1 MRKQQTLAHKV
12 AVEGF
17 GFWSGRD
24 VRLEFCP
31 LPEGS
36 GVRFTRVDLPGAPF
50 IPARVEYR
58 VPMPRQTSLANGEAR
73 VDMIEH
79 VMAAVY
85 AAEIDNCD
93 IRVDG
98 AEMPGL
104 DGSSQAFFSAL
115 VEGGIETQ
123 TKTAPWRE
131 IKQTTCLSLGQGS
144 IDIRPCEQSQTWF
157 GYELQYETQSDQ
169 KHPIG
174 SQKHALSL
182 TRESYRDEI
191 MNCRTFLLYT
201 EAQYLVSKGLCQRV
215 TPRDVLVFGDQ
226 GPVDNQ
232 LRFDNEC
239 ARHKILD
246 MIGDFAL
253 AGNRWLGGFF
263 ACRTGHEQNAQ
274 AVKQLLQTTELKS

>member
-1 MRKQQTLAHKV
+1 MRKQQTLARNV

-36 GVRFTRVDLPGAPF
+36 GIRFTRVDLPGAPF

-85 AAEIDNCD
+85 AAGIDNCD
-93 IRVDG
+93 IQVDG
-98 AEMPGL
+98 PEMPGL
-104 DGSSQAFFSAL
+104 DGSSQGFFSAL
-115 VEGGIETQ
+115 MECGIEIQ
-123 TKTAPWRE
+123 GKIAPWRE
-131 IKQTTCLSLGQGS
+131 VTQATRLSLGQGAL
-144 IDIRPCEQSQTWF
+144 DIRPCEQDQTWF
-157 GYELQYETQSDQ
+157 GYELQYETLPGQE
-169 KHPIG
+169 HPIG
-174 SQKHALSL
+174 SQKYALSL
-182 TRESYRDEI
+182 TSKSFRDEI
-191 MNCRTFLLYT
+191 MACRTFLLYT
-201 EAQYLVSKGLCQRV
+201 EAQFLVSKGLCQRV
-215 TPRDVLVFGDQ
+215 TPQDVLVFGDQ
-226 GPVDNQ
+226 GPIDNK
-232 LRFDNEC
+232 LRFNNEC

-253 AGNRWLGGFF
+253 AGNRWIGGFF
-263 ACRTGHEQNAQ
+263 AYRTGHEQNAQ
-274 AVKQLLQTTELKS
+274 AVKQLLQATELRS